1 MRISG
6 KSSGVG
12 STQSVTGSKASGAPV
27 STSVAAPSAADAIQV
42 SSAARLVAVAQEALA
57 VVPDIRMDKV
67 EAIKNQLDADAYDP
81 DGEAVAEGL
90 IKEHLAAS
98 RHS

>member
-6 KSSGVG
+6 KPSGVG
-12 STQSVTGSKASGAPV
+12 STQSASGPKLSGTPAPAPV
-27 STSVAAPSAADAIQV
+27 SSVAGSDAVQV
-42 SSAARLVAVAQEALA
+42 SSEARLVAVAQEALA
-57 VVPDIRMDKV
+57 VVPDIRMEKV
-67 EAIKNQLDADAYDP
+67 EAIKVRLDADAYNP

-90 IKEHLAAS
+90 IKEHMAKG

>member
-6 KSSGVG
+6 KSGSAGSIQNVG
-12 STQSVTGSKASGAPV
+12 GAKGSATPAAGPV
-27 STSVAAPSAADAIQV
+27 SAAPASDAVQV
-42 SSAARLVAVAQEALA
+42 SSAARLVAVAQEVLA
-57 VVPDIRMDKV
+57 VTPDIRMEKV

-90 IKEHLAAS
+90 IKEHLARS
-98 RHS
+98 HRS

>member
-6 KSSGVG
+6 KSGGVG
-12 STQSVTGSKASGAPV
+12 STQSVSGPKASSTPASSPVAPV
-27 STSVAAPSAADAIQV
+27 PGSDAVQV

-67 EAIKNQLDADAYDP
+67 EAIKNQLDADAYNP

-90 IKEHLAAS
+90 IKEHLAKG

>member
-1 MRISG
+1 MRVSG
-6 KSSGVG
+6 KPGGVG
-12 STQSVTGSKASGAPV
+12 STQSVSGSKPSATPASAPAALA
-27 STSVAAPSAADAIQV
+27 SVADAVQV

-57 VVPDIRMDKV
+57 VVPDIRMEKV
-67 EAIKNQLDADAYDP
+67 EAIKSQLDADAYHP

-90 IKEHLAAS
+90 IKEHLAQG

>member
-1 MRISG
+1 
-6 KSSGVG
+6 
-12 STQSVTGSKASGAPV
+12 VTSAPA
-27 STSVAAPSAADAIQV
+27 TDAVQV

-57 VVPDIRMDKV
+57 AVPDIRLDKV
-67 EAIKNQLDADAYDP
+67 EAIKSQLDADAYNP

-90 IKEHLAAS
+90 IKEHLAKS

>member
-6 KSSGVG
+6 KTGSIG
-12 STQSVTGSKASGAPV
+12 STQGVSGAKPSATPGSGPV
-27 STSVAAPSAADAIQV
+27 APSAATDAVQV

-57 VVPDIRMDKV
+57 VVPDIRMEKV

-90 IKEHLAAS
+90 IKEHLARS
-98 RHS
+98 HRS

>member
-1 MRISG
+1 LPVSG
-6 KSSGVG
+6 KPSGVG
-12 STQSVTGSKASGAPV
+12 STQSVQGSKPSGTPV
-27 STSVAAPSAADAIQV
+27 STSVAATSASDAIQV

>member
-6 KSSGVG
+6 KSGGVG
-12 STQSVTGSKASGAPV
+12 STQSVTGTKPSGTPASG
-27 STSVAAPSAADAIQV
+27 SVAPASATDAVQV

-57 VVPDIRMDKV
+57 VVPDIRMEKV
-67 EAIKNQLDADAYDP
+67 EAIKSQLDADAYNP

-90 IKEHLAAS
+90 IKEHMAKGRRS
-98 RHS
+98 

>member
-6 KSSGVG
+6 KSGSVG
-12 STQSVTGSKASGAPV
+12 SAQGVSGSKPQATPGAGPV
-27 STSVAAPSAADAIQV
+27 SSAPATDAVQV

-57 VVPDIRMDKV
+57 VVPDIRMEKV

-90 IKEHLAAS
+90 IKEHLARS
-98 RHS
+98 HRS

>member
-6 KSSGVG
+6 KPSGVG
-12 STQSVTGSKASGAPV
+12 ITQSAAGLKTSGAPASAPV
-27 STSVAAPSAADAIQV
+27 TSVSGSDAVQV
-42 SSAARLVAVAQEALA
+42 SSEARLVAVAQEALA
-57 VVPDIRMDKV
+57 VVPDIRMEKV
-67 EAIKNQLDADAYDP
+67 EAIKVRLDADAYNP

-90 IKEHLAAS
+90 LKEHMAKG

>member
-6 KSSGVG
+6 KPGGVG
-12 STQSVTGSKASGAPV
+12 STQSVTGSK
-27 STSVAAPSAADAIQV
+27 PSAASASTPVSSASASDAVQV
-42 SSAARLVAVAQEALA
+42 SSAARLVAVAQQALA

-67 EAIKNQLDADAYDP
+67 EAIKTQLEADDYNP

-90 IKEHLAAS
+90 IKEHLAKG

>member
-6 KSSGVG
+6 KPSGVG
-12 STQSVTGSKASGAPV
+12 STQGPTGPK
-27 STSVAAPSAADAIQV
+27 PSAASPSAPVASVSGSDAVQV
-42 SSAARLVAVAQEALA
+42 SSEARLVAVAQEALA
-57 VVPDIRMDKV
+57 VVPDIRMEKV
-67 EAIKNQLDADAYDP
+67 EAIKVRLDADAYNP

-90 IKEHLAAS
+90 IKEHMAKG

>member
-6 KSSGVG
+6 KPGGVG
-12 STQSVTGSKASGAPV
+12 STQGVSGAKAASTPASTPV
-27 STSVAAPSAADAIQV
+27 APASDAVQV

-57 VVPDIRMDKV
+57 LVPDIRLEKV
-67 EAIKNQLDADAYDP
+67 ETIKNQLDADAYHP

-90 IKEHLAAS
+90 IKEHMAKG

>member
-6 KSSGVG
+6 KSGGVG
-12 STQSVTGSKASGAPV
+12 STQSVSGPKASSTPASSPVAPV
-27 STSVAAPSAADAIQV
+27 PGSDAVQV

-67 EAIKNQLDADAYDP
+67 EAIKNQLDADAYNP

-90 IKEHLAAS
+90 IKEHLAQG

>member
-1 MRISG
+1 M
-6 KSSGVG
+6 
-12 STQSVTGSKASGAPV
+12 ASA
-27 STSVAAPSAADAIQV
+27 SATDAVQV
-42 SSAARLVAVAQEALA
+42 SSAARLVAVAQQALA

-67 EAIKNQLDADAYDP
+67 EAIKTQLDADDYHP

-90 IKEHLAAS
+90 IKEHLAKG

>member
-1 MRISG
+1 
-6 KSSGVG
+6 V
-12 STQSVTGSKASGAPV
+12 AP
-27 STSVAAPSAADAIQV
+27 AAATDAVQV

-57 VVPDIRMDKV
+57 AVPDIRMDKV
-67 EAIKNQLDADAYDP
+67 EAIKTQLDADAYHP

-90 IKEHLAAS
+90 IKEHLAKG

>member
-1 MRISG
+1 MRVSG
-6 KSSGVG
+6 KPSGVG
-12 STQSVTGSKASGAPV
+12 STQSVTGSKASAAPV
-27 STSVAAPSAADAIQV
+27 STAVAAPSASDAIQV

-57 VVPDIRMDKV
+57 VVPDIRMEKV

-90 IKEHLAAS
+90 IKEHMARS
-98 RHS
+98 RQS